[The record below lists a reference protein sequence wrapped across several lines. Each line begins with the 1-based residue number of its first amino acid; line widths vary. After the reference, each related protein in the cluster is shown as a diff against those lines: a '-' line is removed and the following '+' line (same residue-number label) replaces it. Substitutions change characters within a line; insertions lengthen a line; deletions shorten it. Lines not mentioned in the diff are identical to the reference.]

1 MHYFDIHNRFS
12 FVKALSAQ
20 RLTDNTVLTTDI
32 LDLQGYWG
40 LELLIQ
46 LGTLADADATF
57 AVTGA
62 MSNDSG
68 MAGSVAM
75 TATDLLGTLAGVS
88 FQFDDDNKAK
98 VIGYKPSIYRY
109 VQFTITPTANS
120 GNADLSA
127 TYILRSKNYG
137 TLS

>member
-1 MHYFDIHNRFS
+1 MHFYDIHNRYS

-57 AVTGA
+57 AITGA
-62 MSNDSG
+62 HGNASDLSD
-68 MAGSVAM
+68 SVAM
-75 TATDLLGTLAGVS
+75 TSSDLLGTLAAAGFIFS
-88 FQFDDDNKAK
+88 DDNK
-98 VIGYKPSIYRY
+98 VRSIGYRVSTYRY